1 MSVRLKKP
9 RTILLTLVSF
19 GFLIF
24 ILLNVMVIQLNASA
38 GSMNEVVV
46 FPQEGK
52 LFMKDFDNVENYKVQ
67 IQRKPKTANFD
78 ESEDDNL
85 DDQSNHQFQSNVE
98 ENSEL
103 LRKELNPSLNKE
115 TLNKDLFNSDEEL
128 KKLQEIEEMED
139 IGEDYDDDDDDDD
152 EEDEYDYDDNT
163 EEEPLNMVKVH
174 QNKLKTNPVF
184 KPGDF
189 GDIRGLEYYRK
200 PKLKY
205 ENLPEP
211 EVKIKPT
218 EAPSLVENGIYWTS
232 FVESQIPKGN

>member
-1 MSVRLKKP
+1 MSVRLKKL

-24 ILLNVMVIQLNASA
+24 IVLNVMVIQLNASA

-52 LFMKDFDNVENYKVQ
+52 LFMKDFDDVENYKVQ

-78 ESEDDNL
+78 ESVDDNL
-85 DDQSNHQFQSNVE
+85 DDQSNHQFLSNLE

-103 LRKELNPSLNKE
+103 LRKELNPSLNKD
-115 TLNKDLFNSDEEL
+115 TLNKDLFNGDEEL
-128 KKLQEIEEMED
+128 KRLQEIEEMED
-139 IGEDYDDDDDDDD
+139 IGEDYDDDE

-163 EEEPLNMVKVH
+163 EEEPVNMVKIH
-174 QNKLKTNPVF
+174 QKKLKTNPVF

-218 EAPSLVENGIYWTS
+218 EAPSLVENGIYWAS
-232 FVESQIPKGN
+232 YVESQIPEGNFNS